1 MRYSFYADSYGG
13 QLPEET
19 FNRFLNRAEFFVNS
33 IPGAST
39 DAGFEMAVCAVI
51 DAMNTNESGGQVASE
66 SVGSWHRSF
75 AVNVEKSKS
84 AEGRLYEAANMYLQ
98 GVKMG
103 ARWV

>member
-1 MRYSFYADSYGG
+1 MRYSFYTDSFGG

-19 FNRFLNRAEFFVNS
+19 FSRFVKRAEFFVSS
-33 IPGAST
+33 IPGAME
-39 DAGFEMAVCAVI
+39 DEGYEMAVCAVI
-51 DAMNTNESGGQVASE
+51 DAINTNESGGQVASE